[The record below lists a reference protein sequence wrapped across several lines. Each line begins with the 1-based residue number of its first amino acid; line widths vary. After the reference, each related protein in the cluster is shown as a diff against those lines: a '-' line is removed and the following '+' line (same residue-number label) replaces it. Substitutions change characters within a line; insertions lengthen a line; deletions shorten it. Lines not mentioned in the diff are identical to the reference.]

1 MDTEKFAQ
9 ANIPEAFWDACYLS
23 KDGTIFTPL
32 TGEDGSIQK
41 TGEEMYQE
49 WLENRG
55 KEPEAGPSEL
65 ELLRQQVAALQAQID
80 SLMGAGKADSQLLP
94 LRDTAV

>member
-80 SLMGAGKADSQLLP
+80 SLTGAHA
-94 LRDTAV
+94 

>member
-1 MDTEKFAQ
+1 MEMEKLAQ
-9 ANIPEAFWDACYLS
+9 ANIPEALWDACYLS
-23 KDGTIFTPL
+23 EDGTIFTPL
-32 TGEDGSIQK
+32 TGEDGAIQK

-80 SLMGAGKADSQLLP
+80 SLTSERMDHK
-94 LRDTAV
+94 